1 MKSTDAL
8 TAIKEL
14 SETGGIIGI
23 SRDSFSI
30 PLKKSDGKAI
40 EVLEMLMNDA
50 KLTIRDV
57 YEILDFAKFYM
68 ELFQLLRYN
77 DSEDKQDPDF
87 MIETKQPAVKH
98 DVVACP
104 RCGEDMKMFSY
115 GAGCTTFWR
124 CPYCLEF
131 GAAVTMEE

>member
-1 MKSTDAL
+1 MKPTDVLA
-8 TAIKEL
+8 AIKEL

-23 SRDSFSI
+23 SMDSFGI

-40 EVLEMLMNDA
+40 EVLEMLMGDDT
-50 KLTIRDV
+50 LTISDV

-87 MIETKQPAVKH
+87 MIETKRTVGD
-98 DVVACP
+98 DV
-104 RCGEDMKMFSY
+104 
-115 GAGCTTFWR
+115 
-124 CPYCLEF
+124 
-131 GAAVTMEE
+131 